1 MLGLKWILNDVK
13 WRMTNR
19 ALVGIIS
26 LKFTFHLKIKS
37 NEAKTW
43 QKVTRNFMFHDACS
57 FLLISSGLSDFNEL
71 YNFWF
76 NKTSWYLILAIFCK
90 TKELIIFSRIWGQ
103 SILSFKA
110 QVGNALINKEGI
122 YKDRK
127 CILMTEF
134 KIFKWEG
141 IYKAPQQIAHVRWH
155 DNFHY

>member
-1 MLGLKWILNDVK
+1 MTVCAGLKWILNDVK

-57 FLLISSGLSDFNEL
+57 FLLISSGLSDYNEL
-71 YNFWF
+71 YNFWL
-76 NKTSWYLILAIFCK
+76 NKTSWYLILAIFCMYDKRHQYFQPYLK
-90 TKELIIFSRIWGQ
+90 TIN
-103 SILSFKA
+103 SFVLGPGRKCIDK
-110 QVGNALINKEGI
+110 QGGI

-127 CILMTEF
+127 CIIMT
-134 KIFKWEG
+134 
-141 IYKAPQQIAHVRWH
+141 
-155 DNFHY
+155 

>member
-1 MLGLKWILNDVK
+1 MKNDESCIG
-13 WRMTNR
+13 R
-19 ALVGIIS
+19 GIIS

-43 QKVTRNFMFHDACS
+43 QKVTRNFMFHDACI
-57 FLLISSGLSDFNEL
+57 FLLISSGLSDYNEL
-71 YNFWF
+71 YNFWL
-76 NKTSWYLILAIFCK
+76 NKTSWYLILVIFC
-90 TKELIIFSRIWGQ
+90 IYDIFLAVSENNQFFRFRPPGRKCIDKQG
-103 SILSFKA
+103 
-110 QVGNALINKEGI
+110 GI

-141 IYKAPQQIAHVRWH
+141 IYKAPQQIAHVMWH